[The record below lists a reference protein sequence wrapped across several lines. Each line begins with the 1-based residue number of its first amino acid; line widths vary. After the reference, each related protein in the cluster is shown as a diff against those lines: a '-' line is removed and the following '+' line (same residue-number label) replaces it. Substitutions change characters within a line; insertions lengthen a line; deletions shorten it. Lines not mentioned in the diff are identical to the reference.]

1 MKAIKLTLVCMFL
14 TVFAFANVSTS
25 EKDALIS
32 LYNSTQGNQWNT
44 SWNLWEISGRAV
56 FAKWELRLHAGLA
69 GCWSEERIPQTL
81 ERNIPRAFQQE
92 RPN

>member
-44 SWNLWEISGRAV
+44 SWNLDSPIESWYGVTVEEGKV
-56 FAKWELRLHAGLA
+56 VELNLFMNN
-69 GCWSEERIPQTL
+69 L
-81 ERNIPRAFQQE
+81 EGQLPETIGQLVNLRKLIL
-92 RPN
+92 